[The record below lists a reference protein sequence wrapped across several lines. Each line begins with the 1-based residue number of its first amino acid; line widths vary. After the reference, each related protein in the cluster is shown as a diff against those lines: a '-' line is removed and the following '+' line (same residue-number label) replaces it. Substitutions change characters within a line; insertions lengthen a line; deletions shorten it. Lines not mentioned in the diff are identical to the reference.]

1 MRTRSRTQRGFTLIE
16 VAVVAVI
23 FAILI
28 GSLLTRVVFYEEQ
41 SERLAVKQTLGIL
54 RSAMDLQMA
63 DRLLHPSLRPMS
75 QLAGDNPMNW
85 LAKLPPNYVGEFAA
99 PKPGTIA
106 RGNWYFDTN
115 DHTLVYLPTYGD
127 HLQTAPG
134 ENGRLRFHVRLSSG
148 NTVGYAANASL
159 NSSFSGVVLE
169 PVRPYQW
176 F

>member
-85 LAKLPPNYVGEFAA
+85 LAKLPPNYVGEYAA
-99 PKPGTIA
+99 PKPGTIT

-115 DHTLVYLPTYGD
+115 DHTLIYLPTYGD

-134 ENGRLRFHVRLSSG
+134 ENGRLRFRVRLSSG